1 MLKYNLENT
10 FKPIFCNI
18 NSMEDFDTFTKKQ
31 YNDIIVDERK
41 KFIHNHFLPQLD
53 EIFEH
58 LKNEAKKMI
67 ECDYEIKMDIP
78 HHFDGEKMRVM
89 LELYFRD
96 LGYKSKA
103 VYDDN
108 MNIVKVTLT

>member
-1 MLKYNLENT
+1 
-10 FKPIFCNI
+10 
-18 NSMEDFDTFTKKQ
+18 
-31 YNDIIVDERK
+31 
-41 KFIHNHFLPQLD
+41 
-53 EIFEH
+53 
-58 LKNEAKKMI
+58 MI

-89 LELYFRD
+89 FELYFRD